1 MPINSA
7 YLVFGI
13 PYPARALITAMAPHV
28 VHSNVRRSFSA
39 SLAGSAAGIVAPP
52 HFRHGG

>member
-28 VHSNVRRSFSA
+28 VHSNVRRSFSD
-39 SLAGSAAGIVAPP
+39 SLAGPAAGIVAPP